1 MLDRLGCAAAC
12 GWLVVA
18 LGGCRSASEG
28 SPAREVASVARDVA
42 TRTGVA
48 PAEPTCDEVAGAAW
62 HGLLRAGPLT
72 EDRAVKIALLHNA
85 SVRESYERLGIAR
98 AELLQAGLVSN
109 PVFTASV
116 KSFGKGPELE
126 LGLLGSFVELF
137 FVPLRRRVASA
148 ELCATQAQVARELVH
163 LVYEVRRALVVV
175 RGAEEVARVRR
186 EALAAVTTA
195 RDLMAKLHA
204 AGNVRDA
211 DLTIEEVGAARAR
224 LEADAADATA
234 RDARETVNVLLG
246 LGAGDAGWTLEGAN
260 PSLPAPRANDVE
272 ARALASSLEL
282 LEEDARIAAALESA
296 GLACRRGAL
305 PGLDLGVGAKR
316 EAGDG
321 AWGVGP
327 AVTAALPIFDQG
339 RAKVLASNA
348 TARSHAARREHATIE
363 VSSAARRFAARAA
376 ALRERERYLRE
387 VYLPLRVR
395 YVVDTVQ
402 TYNGMQIGA
411 FDVLDAKEGET
422 DARRE
427 HAETLA
433 AAWLAELD
441 LAELLAGS
449 LDRARLAPPPTPER
463 TERPSP
469 PKGH

>member
-1 MLDRLGCAAAC
+1 MLDRFGCAVAC
-12 GWLVVA
+12 GCFVVA

-28 SPAREVASVARDVA
+28 SPQREIASVARDVA
-42 TRTGVA
+42 TRTGAV
-48 PAEPTCDEVAGAAW
+48 PVEPTCDDGAGAAW
-62 HGLLRAGPLT
+62 RGLLTAGPLT

-85 SVRESYERLGIAR
+85 SVRESYERLGVAR

-109 PVFTASV
+109 PVFAASL
-116 KSFGKGPELE
+116 KSFASGPELE
-126 LGLLGSFVELF
+126 LGLLSSFVELF

-148 ELCATQAQVARELVH
+148 DLCAVEAQVARELVH
-163 LVYEVRRALVVV
+163 LVYEVRRALVMV
-175 RGAEEVARVRR
+175 RGAEAVATVRR
-186 EALAAVTTA
+186 EALGAVTTA
-195 RDLMAKLHA
+195 RDLMRKLHA

-224 LEADAADATA
+224 LEADAAEATA

-246 LGAGDAGWTLEGAN
+246 LGASDAGWMLEGTN
-260 PSLPAPRANDVE
+260 PPLLAARPTDAE
-272 ARALASSLEL
+272 ARALAASLEL

-305 PGLDLGVGAKR
+305 PGLDLGVAVKR

-327 AVTAALPIFDQG
+327 AVSASLPIFDQG

-348 TARSHAARREHATIE
+348 LARGHAARREQAAIE
-363 VSSAARRFAARAA
+363 VASAARRFAARANV
-376 ALRERERYLRE
+376 LHERERYLRE

-411 FDVLDAKEGET
+411 FDVLDAKEGEA

-427 HAETLA
+427 YAETLA
-433 AAWLAELD
+433 SAWLAELD

-449 LDRARLAPPPTPER
+449 LDRARLEAPRFPER
-463 TERPSP
+463 TERPMP